1 MVDKILYV
9 ITVPMVYLALAWLVL
24 GVIAR
29 IVMVLRAPAHPHTL
43 KIFPERKAAPL
54 VALWESFTMPTVRK
68 NKPLFWV
75 FLMLFHAGFGA
86 LILSHLDL
94 LPQISL
100 MPKDSSHMLGWGAVG
115 AVVTISVTYF
125 PLRRF
130 ASPVREVSVPADYLL
145 LFLLFLTVITGD
157 TISWGNSWSE
167 DGFVI
172 TKQDFGTYLDGL
184 LHFTFEDPADTL
196 YGSHYVVVAIHIFL
210 ANLFMMVLP
219 FSKIMHAFFTVALNR
234 FRRV

>member
-75 FLMLFHAGFGA
+75 FLMLFHLGFGA

-100 MPKDSSHMLGWGAVG
+100 MPKDSPRSKRWPSLQRQTMRRANTPAICLTSTLWPGTSGQFKSTLLDSLSAEALARRALRNLPGTWLR
-115 AVVTISVTYF
+115 VVTV
-125 PLRRF
+125 
-130 ASPVREVSVPADYLL
+130 PVAGER
-145 LFLLFLTVITGD
+145 LT
-157 TISWGNSWSE
+157 
-167 DGFVI
+167 
-172 TKQDFGTYLDGL
+172 
-184 LHFTFEDPADTL
+184 
-196 YGSHYVVVAIHIFL
+196 
-210 ANLFMMVLP
+210 
-219 FSKIMHAFFTVALNR
+219 
-234 FRRV
+234 

>member
-1 MVDKILYV
+1 MVDKILFV
-9 ITVPMVYLALAWLVL
+9 ITVPMVYLAVAWLVV

-29 IVMVLRAPAHPHTL
+29 MAGVLRSKAHPHTL

-54 VALWESFTMPTVRK
+54 VAMWESFTMPTVRK
-68 NKPLFWV
+68 KNPLFWI
-75 FLMLFHAGFGA
+75 FLMLFHAGFLA

-94 LPQISL
+94 LPQVKI
-100 MPKDSSHMLGWGAVG
+100 MPPDSPHMIGFGAVG
-115 AVVTISVTYF
+115 VAVTISVTYF
-125 PLRRF
+125 LLRRF
-130 ASPVREVSVPADYLL
+130 ASPLREISVPADYLL

-157 TISWGNSWSE
+157 TISWGNSWSA

-184 LHFTFEDPADTL
+184 VHFTFDDPAETL

-210 ANLFMMVLP
+210 ANVFMMVLP
-219 FSKIMHAFFTVALNR
+219 FSKIMHTFFAVALNR

>member
-9 ITVPMVYLALAWLVL
+9 ITVPMVYFAFAWLVL

-29 IVMVLRAPAHPHTL
+29 IVKVLRSPAHPHTL

-54 VALWESFTMPTVRK
+54 VALWESFAMPTVRRK
-68 NKPLFWV
+68 KPSFWI
-75 FLMLFHAGFGA
+75 FLMLFHAGILV

-94 LPQISL
+94 LPQVKI
-100 MPKDSSHMLGWGAVG
+100 MPKDSPHMIGWGAVG
-115 AVVTISVTYF
+115 VVVTVSIIYLL
-125 PLRRF
+125 LRRF
-130 ASPVREVSVPADYLL
+130 ASPVREISVPADYLL
-145 LFLLFLTVITGD
+145 LFLLFLTAVTGD

-172 TKQDFGTYLDGL
+172 TKQEFGTYLNGL
-184 LHFTFEDPADTL
+184 LHFTFEDPAETL

-219 FSKIMHAFFTVALNR
+219 FSKIMHTFFAVALNR

>member
-9 ITVPMVYLALAWLVL
+9 VTVPMVYLALAWLVL

-75 FLMLFHAGFGA
+75 FLMLFHLGFGA

-100 MPKDSSHMLGWGAVG
+100 GGGGRDH
-115 AVVTISVTYF
+115 
-125 PLRRF
+125 LRHLF
-130 ASPVREVSVPADYLL
+130 SAAAFREPGPRGLRAGGLPAAVPAAP
-145 LFLLFLTVITGD
+145 
-157 TISWGNSWSE
+157 
-167 DGFVI
+167 DGI
-172 TKQDFGTYLDGL
+172 D
-184 LHFTFEDPADTL
+184 
-196 YGSHYVVVAIHIFL
+196 
-210 ANLFMMVLP
+210 
-219 FSKIMHAFFTVALNR
+219 R
-234 FRRV
+234 